1 MLAYLSIIICLF
13 LIALGLVA
21 IYIAVRTYIHLS
33 SASLVTTGELVSE
46 HHIMFMHGLT
56 EADAPIYWPSRPL
69 ITLASM
75 VVIGLLP
82 LSFGVLLFVRMI
94 GLF

>member
-1 MLAYLSIIICLF
+1 MLAYLSIIIGLF

-21 IYIAVRTYIHLS
+21 IYIGVLTYIRLC
-33 SASLVTTGELVSE
+33 SATLATTGDLVNDRR
-46 HHIMFMHGLT
+46 IVFIHGLT
-56 EADAPIYWPSRPL
+56 EADTPIYCPSRPL
-69 ITLASM
+69 FMLACM

-82 LSFGVLLFVRMI
+82 LSFGVLLFVRMV

>member
-1 MLAYLSIIICLF
+1 MLAYLSIFIGLF

-21 IYIAVRTYIHLS
+21 IYVGILTYIRLC
-33 SASLVTTGELVSE
+33 SATLVATGDLINDR
-46 HHIMFMHGLT
+46 HIVFVHGLN
-56 EADAPIYWPSRPL
+56 EADTPIYCPSRPL
-69 ITLASM
+69 FMLASM
-75 VVIGLLP
+75 VVIGVLP